1 MAMSRFRLLTALLAL
16 LAFGFAGA
24 ERLWASASETSPDG
38 VATCMELMNGDC
50 AHGSHDSSAPTAPC
64 PSMPAG
70 MTGACSALMAALPAE
85 PLVDLSL
92 LASSRRPPS
101 ASFDAPVLMLA
112 GGLFRP
118 PRA

>member
-1 MAMSRFRLLTALLAL
+1 MISRFRILTALLAL

-24 ERLWASASETSPDG
+24 ERLWASTSAKAPDG
-38 VATCMELMNGDC
+38 VAACMDLMSEDC

-70 MTGACSALMAALPAE
+70 MTGVCSALVFALPAE
-85 PLVDLSL
+85 PLADLSL
-92 LASSRRPPS
+92 LASSRRQPR
-101 ASFDAPVLMLA
+101 ASFDAPVLLLA
-112 GGLFRP
+112 RGLFRP

>member
-1 MAMSRFRLLTALLAL
+1 MITRFRILTALLAL
-16 LAFGFAGA
+16 LAFGSAGG
-24 ERLWASASETSPDG
+24 ERLWAAASAKAPDS
-38 VATCMELMNGDC
+38 VAACMDLMSGDC

-70 MTGACSALMAALPAE
+70 MTGACSAFVVALPAE
-85 PLVDLSL
+85 PLADLSL
-92 LASSRRPPS
+92 LVSARRPPS
-101 ASFDAPVLMLA
+101 ASFDAPVLLLA